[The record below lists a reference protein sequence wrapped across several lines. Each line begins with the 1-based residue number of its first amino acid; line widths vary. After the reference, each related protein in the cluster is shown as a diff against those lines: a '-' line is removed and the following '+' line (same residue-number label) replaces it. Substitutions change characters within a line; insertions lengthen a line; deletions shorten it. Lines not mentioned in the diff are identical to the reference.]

1 MEQTNSIMLAS
12 KAVSI
17 EISAIQSRKAIECTP
32 IELDKVLMA
41 SVRKALNDVG
51 TNVKDKQEK
60 IDHIVENLCGE
71 VLKQVPYIRIEEI
84 PLAIDNGVY
93 GVYGQ
98 YMGINTASI
107 VMFLKSYYESRKRA
121 DIAKSMKVVE
131 EKKEPSPEELRAQ
144 ENEIIINAFD
154 KWKLS
159 GRYEDYGNHIYNKL
173 DERKLIPFTA
183 SRKKEFMEEAKE
195 QLLKKNSP
203 KLAQTKEEKRTL
215 DQVTCKILSKT
226 DESKNMLVREAKQI
240 ALLKY
245 FEELDN
251 LEIHI
256 RDEIHE
262 TE

>member
-1 MEQTNSIMLAS
+1 MLDS
-12 KAVSI
+12 KAVSV
-17 EISAIQSRKAIECTP
+17 EVSAIQSRKAIECNV
-32 IELDKVLMA
+32 IELDRVLMA

-51 TNVKDKQEK
+51 TNARDKQEK
-60 IDHIVENLCGE
+60 IDHIVESLCGE

-98 YMGINTASI
+98 YMGINTASV

-121 DIAKSMKVVE
+121 DIARSMKVVE
-131 EKKEPSPEELRAQ
+131 EEKVPSPDELIAQ
-144 ENEIIINAFD
+144 ENEIIIKAFD
-154 KWKLS
+154 KWKDS

-173 DERKLIPFTA
+173 DERKLIPFNA
-183 SRKKEFMEEAKE
+183 SRKTEFMKEAKE
-195 QLLKKNSP
+195 NLLKKNSP

-215 DQVTCKILSKT
+215 DQMTCKILSKT
-226 DESKNMLVREAKQI
+226 DGSNNMIVREAKQI

-245 FEELDN
+245 FEELNN
-251 LEIHI
+251 LDIHI
-256 RDEIHE
+256 RDEINE